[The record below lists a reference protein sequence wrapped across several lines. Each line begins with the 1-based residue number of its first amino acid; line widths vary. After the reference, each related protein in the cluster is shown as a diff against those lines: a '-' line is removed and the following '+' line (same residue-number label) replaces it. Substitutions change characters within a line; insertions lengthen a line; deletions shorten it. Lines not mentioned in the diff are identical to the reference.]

1 MHQNTKSPRRP
12 SAGLIVAVIALVAAL
27 AGTAIAAPA
36 NTVKSK
42 QIVDQAV
49 KTRDIRDLAVTTEKL
64 ADQAVTTAKLAD
76 SAVDS
81 SKIADFTVA
90 DQDLA
95 ANSVFTDKIADETIS
110 SQDIAQDAV
119 GSSELALT
127 VRTAQVNI
135 ANGDTGTLT
144 KACNAGEQV
153 MGGGGGWPGVPN
165 GTTLATS
172 EAAGGG
178 WTVEGKNTS
187 GSTQTLIVQAFCLG

>member
-1 MHQNTKSPRRP
+1 MPQNSHSRRP

-42 QIVDQAV
+42 HIVDLTIKA
-49 KTRDIRDLAVTTEKL
+49 KDIRDAAVTTPKL
-64 ADQAVTTAKLAD
+64 ADAAVTTPKLAD

-81 SKIADFTVA
+81 TKIADFTVA

-95 ANSVFTDKIADETIS
+95 GNSVFTDKIADETIGN
-110 SQDIAQDAV
+110 QDIGEDAV

-135 ANGDTGTLT
+135 ANGDTGSLT
-144 KACNAGEQV
+144 KPCNPGEQV
-153 MGGGGGWPGVPN
+153 ISGGGGFPGVPN

-178 WTVEGKNTS
+178 WTVEGKNNS
-187 GSTQTLIVQAFCLG
+187 GSTQTLIVQAFCLA